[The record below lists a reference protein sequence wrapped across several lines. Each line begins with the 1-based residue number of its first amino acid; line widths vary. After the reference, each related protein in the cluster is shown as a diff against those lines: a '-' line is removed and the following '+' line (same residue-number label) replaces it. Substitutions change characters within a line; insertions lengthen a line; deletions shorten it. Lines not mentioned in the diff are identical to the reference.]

1 MQNVTAGHA
10 RIPVLGF
17 GTFQLEGDA
26 CRDMVGHALDMGY
39 RHVDTAQ
46 MYRNARAVGA
56 AIAEAGVPRDE
67 IFLTTKVWP
76 DRYRDGDQ
84 QDSVA
89 ASLERLGLDRVDL
102 LLLHWP
108 SPDGVPLPETLG
120 ALNDVLERGWT
131 RHIGIGN
138 FTVALTREAQ
148 AASDA
153 PLITNQV
160 EYHPFLSQQPLLTE
174 LRRRSMA
181 LTAYAP
187 LAQGRVPADDTL
199 AAIAAEYGRSATQ
212 VGLRWLIQQPGVAAI
227 PRSASPAHAEDNL
240 GALDF
245 ALTDEHMARISALA
259 RSDGRVVDPSGL
271 APDWDD

>member
-1 MQNVTAGHA
+1 MQDVIVGDA

-17 GTFQLEGDA
+17 GTFELGGDT
-26 CRDMVGHALDMGY
+26 CRDMVERALDIGY
-39 RHVDTAQ
+39 RHIDTAQ
-46 MYRNARAVGA
+46 MYRNERAVGA
-56 AIAEAGVPRDE
+56 AIQAAGVPRSE

-76 DRYRDGDQ
+76 ERFRDGDL

-89 ASLERLGLDRVDL
+89 ESLDRLALDHVDL

-108 SPDGVPLPETLG
+108 SPDGVPLQETLG
-120 ALNDVLERGWT
+120 ALNDVRDRGWT
-131 RHIGIGN
+131 RHVGISN
-138 FTVALTREAQ
+138 FTIALTRA
-148 AASDA
+148 ALDASDA

-174 LRRRSMA
+174 LRRQGMA

-227 PRSASPAHAEDNL
+227 PRSTSPDHAEDNL

-259 RSDGRVVDPSGL
+259 RSDGRVIDPSGL

>member
-1 MQNVTAGHA
+1 MQHVTVGDA

-17 GTFQLEGDA
+17 GTFELDADTCGEMVIRALEI
-26 CRDMVGHALDMGY
+26 GY
-39 RHVDTAQ
+39 RHIDTAQ
-46 MYRNARAVGA
+46 MYRNERAVGA
-56 AIAEAGVPRDE
+56 AIREARVPRQE

-76 DRYRDGDQ
+76 DRYRDGDL

-89 ASLERLGLDRVDL
+89 ESLDRLGLDQVDL

-108 SPDGVPLPETLG
+108 SPDGVPMRETLG
-120 ALNDVLERGWT
+120 ALNDVRGRGWT
-131 RHIGIGN
+131 RHIGVSN
-138 FTVALTREAQ
+138 FTIALTREARNL
-148 AASDA
+148 SDR

-174 LRRRSMA
+174 LRRQGMA

-227 PRSASPAHAEDNL
+227 PRSASPDHAEDNFH
-240 GALDF
+240 ALDF

-259 RSDGRVVDPSGL
+259 SSDGRVIDPSAL